1 MPKPLPEDYPLF
13 FEGYINQVDTD
24 NLKESVTQISHPLTY
39 FFLNLPE
46 EKADYAY
53 APQKWTLKD
62 VLQHIIDTER
72 IMQYRLLRIAR
83 NDTTPLPGF
92 NENEYAQNASA
103 NERTFISLK
112 EELKALRKST
122 DLLIGSLSD
131 EQLAHSGISSDKRI
145 TANAIAYILLGHLM
159 HHKNIIEERY
169 L

>member
-1 MPKPLPEDYPLF
+1 MPKPLPEDYPSF
-13 FEGYINQVDTD
+13 FAGYINQVETD
-24 NLKESVTQISHPLTY
+24 DLKASITQISHPLTY

-53 APQKWTLKD
+53 APNKWSLKD

-83 NDTTPLPGF
+83 NDATPLPGF
-92 NENEYAQNASA
+92 DENEYAQNAKA
-103 NERTFISLK
+103 MNRTFVSLK

-122 DLLIGSLSD
+122 DLLIGSLTD
-131 EQLAHSGISSDKRI
+131 EQFMHSGITSDKRI

-159 HHKNIIEERY
+159 HHKKVIEERY